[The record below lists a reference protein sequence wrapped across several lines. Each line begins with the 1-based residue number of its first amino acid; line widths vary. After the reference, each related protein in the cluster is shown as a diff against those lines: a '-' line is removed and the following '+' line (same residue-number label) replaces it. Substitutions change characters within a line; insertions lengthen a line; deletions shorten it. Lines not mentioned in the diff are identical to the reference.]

1 MPYASP
7 TVAPQVLAAETKA
20 ERALWIEALQ
30 AQRADGSGPSPA
42 ATADEAACRA
52 EGARLSETAALREG
66 DAAALETPAEL
77 AEAEEEGSR
86 SRTLAV
92 TPNPN
97 PGRDPAP

>member
-1 MPYASP
+1 MPYAPP

-30 AQRADGSGPSPA
+30 ARRAAGSGPSPA
-42 ATADEAACRA
+42 ATADEAARRSD
-52 EGARLSETAALREG
+52 GARLSETAAVREG
-66 DAAALETPAEL
+66 DAAALEAPAAL

-92 TPNPN
+92 TPTPN
-97 PGRDPAP
+97 PGRNLKP